1 MSCSRWLALG
11 AWTVLAAGTA
21 TAQAPDPGVAGAAAP
36 RNAPGVIVTHAEA
49 RRRLP
54 NTVSDVSVSIE
65 VHAPNVRIAAAQ
77 LGQQSQALLG
87 YLRGQA
93 TERLRTEQTSFEP
106 ELQEQ
111 RGRPD
116 RIKGVTART
125 SVSFRTTPDALPDL
139 LAGCLDHGATG
150 LAQSGSTP
158 REAELDAARR
168 ELIAEA
174 SRAALGEAQAAAAA
188 LGQRVTGVQRADVDM
203 AGVVQDPAVLEQ
215 AARPAPR
222 MRTAPVAS
230 EAGASEVMVQ
240 VVLTMRVDAG
250 G

>member
-1 MSCSRWLALG
+1 MSWWLALG

-21 TAQAPDPGVAGAAAP
+21 AAQAPDPGVAGAAAP

-65 VHAPNVRIAAAQ
+65 VHALNVRIAAAQ
-77 LGQQSQALLG
+77 LGQQSCPPEIA
-87 YLRGQA
+87 
-93 TERLRTEQTSFEP
+93 RTLEP